1 MDTTK
6 KRGRKPKNI
15 QNSEDTQEI
24 VKKKRG
30 RKPKLIEFKKL
41 DNVNLNFDFEEIQ
54 VIQLPISYEKIEQI
68 YKNLN
73 KKEEHSIKEDFYNK
87 EVDCSTKDICDNCI
101 NINNNL
107 EKYKIHDIKL
117 LPEYINTRKIIST
130 YTDISCWWCC
140 HKFNTYPICAPISYS
155 SYTELFKVKGCFCS
169 FNCVKSY
176 MNTDPFLKKSVS
188 LIPFLYK
195 KLTGNNY
202 IKIKEAPN
210 KEILEMFGGHISI
223 EDYRQSFNTLTSY
236 EILTYPMVSIGYTTI
251 ERKYTD
257 YNYTQINSGNK
268 KDKYTKENSLSK
280 ILNIKNVN
288 IE

>member
-1 MDTTK
+1 MET
-6 KRGRKPKNI
+6 P
-15 QNSEDTQEI
+15 
-24 VKKKRG
+24 VKKRG
-30 RKPKLIEFKKL
+30 RKPKLVEFKKL

-73 KKEEHSIKEDFYNK
+73 KNEEINTKQEDFKHSFDKEENSKGNCE
-87 EVDCSTKDICDNCI
+87 NCI
-101 NINNNL
+101 DINNNL

-140 HKFNTYPICAPISYS
+140 HKFNTYPICAPINYS

-169 FNCVKSY
+169 FNCAKSY
-176 MNTDPFLKKSVS
+176 MDKDTFLKKSIP
-188 LIPFLYK
+188 LLPFLYK
-195 KLTGNNY
+195 KLTGNNF

-210 KEILEMFGGHISI
+210 KEVLEMFGGHISI
-223 EDYRQSFNTLTSY
+223 KDYRKSFNTLTTY
-236 EILTYPMVSIGYTTI
+236 ETLTYPMISIGYTTI
-251 ERKYTD
+251 EKKYTD

-268 KDKYTKENSLSK
+268 ISKENKKESGSDNSLSK
-280 ILNIKNVN
+280 ILNIKNIN
-288 IE
+288 IK